1 MEKEI
6 YFDNSATTRVDDDV
20 IDVISQVMR
29 QDFGNPSSKHMK
41 GMESEHILRES
52 REKIAKILKVSEKEI
67 IFTSGGTESN
77 NLALMGAAMAYQR
90 RGRHIITTC
99 FEHSSVLEPLKYL
112 ENYTFADGGRFEI
125 TYLPV
130 DNDGHISLEELRKS
144 IRPDTIM
151 VSTMFVNNEVGAVQD
166 VEGIGKLI
174 KEVNSGCIYHV
185 DAIQAFGKY
194 NIYPKKMNID
204 LLSVSSH
211 KFHGPKGAGFLYKN
225 EKVRVTPLILGG
237 GQQKGIRSGTDNVPG
252 AAGMT
257 KAAENAYKNLAENVS
272 HMTQL
277 KDRLTDG
284 LCEFAEQIKNETGSA
299 GKYYIKINSK
309 KGNQSAPHIV
319 SATFFPVKS
328 EVMLHALEEK
338 GIYVSSGSA
347 CSSNRPGLSGTL
359 QAIGLNVK
367 EADCTLRFSFCR
379 YNTIEEIDYAMEQI
393 KDTYN
398 MLKKFVSH

>member
-41 GMESEHILRES
+41 GLESEHILRES

-77 NLALMGAAMAYQR
+77 NLALMGATMAYQR

-125 TYLPV
+125 TYLSV
-130 DNDGHISLEELRKS
+130 DNDGHISLEELRKT

-211 KFHGPKGAGFLYKN
+211 KFHGPKGVGFLYKN

-237 GQQKGIRSGTDNVPG
+237 GQQKGMRSGTDNVPG

-359 QAIGLNVK
+359 QAIGLNAK

>member
-6 YFDNSATTRVDDDV
+6 YFDNSATTRADDDV
-20 IDVISQVMR
+20 VEVISRVMR

-41 GMESEHILRES
+41 GMESEHILREA

-77 NLALMGAAMAYQR
+77 NLALIGAAMAYQR
-90 RGRHIITTC
+90 QGRHIISTC

-130 DNDGHISLEELRKS
+130 DSDGHISLEDLRNS
-144 IRPDTIM
+144 IRPDTII
-151 VSTMFVNNEVGAVQD
+151 VTTMFVNNEVGAVQD
-166 VEGIGKLI
+166 VSAIGRLI
-174 KEVNSGCIYHV
+174 KEVNPRCIYHV

-211 KFHGPKGAGFLYKN
+211 KFHGPKGTGFLYKN

-237 GQQKGIRSGTDNVPG
+237 GQQKGMRSGTDNVPG
-252 AAGMT
+252 AAGMA

-284 LCEFAEQIKNETGSA
+284 LSEFAEQIKNETGSA
-299 GKYYIKINSK
+299 GKCYIKINSK

-328 EVMLHALEEK
+328 EVMLHALEER
-338 GIYVSSGSA
+338 GVYVSSGSA

-359 QAIGLNVK
+359 QAIGLSAG